1 MESHK
6 VWPKNHLT
14 PTPTPHKPK
23 ATFGEFLAGDWIQ
36 FCWPKPLNVGRL
48 ATRMDSADET
58 HDAELNCHEDGDDL
72 SVVSSPKELWNDAQ
86 HCQSNTL
93 LSLDAGLRVR
103 VPLTT
108 MEGDKLKERM
118 GHHFSDGQ
126 VALAIT
132 CFGHPDGRAATK
144 NLWRKEMEIQKFNWE
159 HNEGCSTILPDFT
172 MAKSLLLSSRA
183 LQGGRPEVTSESA
196 CFCLPRDSYHACRLL
211 PQEHCCW
218 IYTIEFK
225 EGFTMV
231 LQPVLHMFEM
241 QQETWQH
248 LLLGCGSLAWL
259 FGSGYILV
267 PKSK

>member
-1 MESHK
+1 
-6 VWPKNHLT
+6 
-14 PTPTPHKPK
+14 
-23 ATFGEFLAGDWIQ
+23 
-36 FCWPKPLNVGRL
+36 
-48 ATRMDSADET
+48 MDIADET

-108 MEGDKLKERM
+108 MEGDKLKGRM

-172 MAKSLLLSSRA
+172 MAKSLLLSPRA

-196 CFCLPRDSYHACRLL
+196 CFCLPRTAIMPAGCYHRHTAVGSTPLSSKKDSPWYCSQCSICLRCSKKLGSTYYWVVG
-211 PQEHCCW
+211 HC
-218 IYTIEFK
+218 
-225 EGFTMV
+225 
-231 LQPVLHMFEM
+231 
-241 QQETWQH
+241 
-248 LLLGCGSLAWL
+248 LGCLIVAT
-259 FGSGYILV
+259 F
-267 PKSK
+267 